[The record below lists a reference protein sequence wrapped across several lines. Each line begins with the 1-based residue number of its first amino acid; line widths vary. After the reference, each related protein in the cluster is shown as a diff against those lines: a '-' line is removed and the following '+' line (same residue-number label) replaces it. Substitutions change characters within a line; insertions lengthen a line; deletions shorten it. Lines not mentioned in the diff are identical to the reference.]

1 MGWSSRSDRSAP
13 ECRDDTPLQGGTFP
27 LWIALGST
35 TLALALFFSTTVPT
49 ITEMR
54 FLRGVAFERVET
66 DRRLSQELD
75 RDALHQVGLECDIQ
89 SLLVELDKRGIPLDS
104 ILSKDISDA
113 TGEDGQAP
121 R

>member
-13 ECRDDTPLQGGTFP
+13 EWRDDSPLQGGAFP
-27 LWIALGST
+27 LWVALGSPI
-35 TLALALFFSTTVPT
+35 LALALFFSTAVPA
-49 ITEMR
+49 IAEMR
-54 FLRGVAFERVET
+54 FLHGVAFERIET
-66 DRRLSQELD
+66 DRRLSEELN

-104 ILSKDISDA
+104 ILSKDLGDT
-113 TGEDGQAP
+113 TGKNGQVP

>member
-13 ECRDDTPLQGGTFP
+13 EWRDDTPVHGGRFP

-35 TLALALFFSTTVPT
+35 ILALTLFFSTTVPA
-49 ITEMR
+49 IAEMR

-104 ILSKDISDA
+104 ILSKHIGDT